1 MSKATTLSL
10 QSNGNTFFLDIQK
23 HFSHFS
29 GQYASV
35 FHKISQATPPGV
47 FPSASQQTENRC
59 ISWYCLLIH
68 LLIISYSPALS
79 LLLELPPPDELQL
92 SLLPEL
98 SPPDELSLPEEEL
111 SESPP
116 EPLPLS
122 DLPEP
127 ESDAELLS

>member
-29 GQYASV
+29 GQYASF

-59 ISWYCLLIH
+59 ISWYCPLIH

-79 LLLELPPPDELQL
+79 L
-92 SLLPEL
+92 
-98 SPPDELSLPEEEL
+98 PPDELSLPEEEL
-111 SESPP
+111 PESPP

-122 DLPEP
+122 ELPEP